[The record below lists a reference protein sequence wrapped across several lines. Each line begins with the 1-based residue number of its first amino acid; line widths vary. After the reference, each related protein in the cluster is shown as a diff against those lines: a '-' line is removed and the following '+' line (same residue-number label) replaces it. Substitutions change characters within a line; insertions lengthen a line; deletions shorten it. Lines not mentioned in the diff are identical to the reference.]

1 MQTSSVS
8 YILRLYIPIFFANLA
23 IPMVGI
29 IDTALMGNLGNLSY
43 LSATS
48 VAANLFSMIFWS
60 FGFLR
65 MGTVGMV
72 SQAHGQNN
80 YKEILNIVLRNLLFV
95 FAISLLI
102 IISQYYILNLS
113 LKIFDLLFEKHQEL
127 FNQSRIVQTLE
138 ESDLYK
144 EKAKILFKI
153 ANQCKMVNYKQSLIK
168 ECKII
173 FTVDNLD

>member
-1 MQTSSVS
+1 MNLETELNVLIQNVINSKGSHFDLA
-8 YILRLYIPIFFANLA
+8 ILIYNIYKNDYKVHNDKWYKQNDDNQWVEMELAKDLYI
-23 IPMVGI
+23 
-29 IDTALMGNLGNLSY
+29 
-43 LSATS
+43 
-48 VAANLFSMIFWS
+48 
-60 FGFLR
+60 
-65 MGTVGMV
+65 
-72 SQAHGQNN
+72 
-80 YKEILNIVLRNLLFV
+80 NI
-95 FAISLLI
+95 
-102 IISQYYILNLS
+102 S

-127 FNQSRIVQTLE
+127 FNQSRIVETLE

>member
-1 MQTSSVS
+1 ME
-8 YILRLYIPIFFANLA
+8 LAKDLYI
-23 IPMVGI
+23 
-29 IDTALMGNLGNLSY
+29 
-43 LSATS
+43 
-48 VAANLFSMIFWS
+48 
-60 FGFLR
+60 
-65 MGTVGMV
+65 
-72 SQAHGQNN
+72 
-80 YKEILNIVLRNLLFV
+80 NI
-95 FAISLLI
+95 
-102 IISQYYILNLS
+102 S